1 MQRTSGVRHGR
12 HSQVII
18 LSAVPHSIRLAT
30 EAADEAGRALQRLR
44 GETAGGCWGPA
55 GTPPD
60 SSISPPATDS
70 QCTCTFVRGASTSC
84 SCTFVRGASA
94 SCTCTIVRGRGQC
107 QLHAHY
113 CLREGPVPAARALL
127 SEGGASASCTCT
139 IVRGRGQ
146 CQLHVHYCQREG
158 PVQAA
163 CALLSEGGASAS
175 CTSTF
180 VRGRGQCKLH
190 V

>member
-1 MQRTSGVRHGR
+1 MCACLSVQRTSGVRHGR

-44 GETAGGCWGPA
+44 GETAGGCWGP
-55 GTPPD
+55 D

-70 QCTCTFVRGASTSC
+70 QCTCTFVRGASASC
-84 SCTFVRGASA
+84 SCTFVQ
-94 SCTCTIVRGRGQC
+94 RGQC
-107 QLHAHY
+107 QLLVHF
-113 CLREGPVPAARALL
+113 CSEGPVPAARALL
-127 SEGGASASCTCT
+127 FRGASASCTCT

-163 CALLSEGGASAS
+163 RPLLSEGGASAS
-175 CTSTF
+175 CTCNP
-180 VRGRGQCKLH
+180 GQATGCGGMAL
-190 V
+190 